1 MELEQIRERFSKD
14 LFAVEATGI
23 VITKAEDCYAECRLE
38 LERKHKNAMG
48 GTMGGVIFTLCD
60 FAYAVASNGLDKPYS
75 MSLSSSISF
84 LAQPKGKELIAR
96 AECIK
101 DGGHTCFY
109 RVRVEDDAGVS
120 VADAEFSGY
129 KLKK

>member
-1 MELEQIRERFSKD
+1 MELEKIRERFSKD

-23 VITKAEDCYAECRLE
+23 VITQASDRFAECRLK
-38 LERKHKNAMG
+38 LERRHQNAMG
-48 GTMGGVIFTLCD
+48 GTMGGVVFTLCD
-60 FAYAVASNGLDKPYS
+60 FAYAVASNGLDKPYT
-75 MSLSSSISF
+75 MSLSSSVSF

-109 RVRVEDDAGVS
+109 RVRVEDELGTA
-120 VADAEFSGY
+120 VAEALFTGY
-129 KLKK
+129 KLV